1 MKFVSAAAVLIGLA
15 FVSSASAH
23 DLWLLEDPDK
33 TNVIQVW
40 YGHPGDI
47 QSVDQEKLYQLTAFD
62 GLSSV
67 SLLSDVESKEQMLIA
82 PIKNAA
88 IAASAFDNGFWVN
101 TTEGYKNTNKVLIVN
116 SLSSSWALKYAKLLV
131 NGGDASLFSKPVG
144 HRLEIQP
151 LFDPFALK
159 PGEKLKFRVDFE
171 GKPLANAIVTI
182 GDRTKEQSAEVK
194 TNEAGLGEIAL
205 LSGINVLVAEHKAQ
219 GSVPKLADVD
229 YLSATLSFT
238 LSR

>member
-1 MKFVSAAAVLIGLA
+1 MKLASVIAAFVGLT

-23 DLWLLEDPDK
+23 DLWLLEDPNQ
-33 TNVIQVW
+33 TGIIQVW

-47 QSVDQEKLYQLTAFD
+47 QPVNQEKLYQLKAL
-62 GLSSV
+62 GGSSST
-67 SLLSDVESKEQMLIA
+67 SLLSDIESKGQMLIA
-82 PIKNAA
+82 PAKNASL
-88 IAASAFDNGFWVN
+88 AASSFDNGFWIN
-101 TTEGYKNTNKVLIVN
+101 TTEGYKNANKLLVAD

-131 NGGDASLFSKPVG
+131 KGGDADLFSKPVG

-151 LFDPFALK
+151 LSDPFALK

-171 GKPLANAIVTI
+171 GKPLANAAVTI
-182 GDRTKEQSAEVK
+182 GDRTKDQSAEVK
-194 TNEAGLGEIAL
+194 TDAAGLGEIAL
-205 LSGINVLVAEHKAQ
+205 LNGNNVLVAEHSVQ

-238 LSR
+238 LR